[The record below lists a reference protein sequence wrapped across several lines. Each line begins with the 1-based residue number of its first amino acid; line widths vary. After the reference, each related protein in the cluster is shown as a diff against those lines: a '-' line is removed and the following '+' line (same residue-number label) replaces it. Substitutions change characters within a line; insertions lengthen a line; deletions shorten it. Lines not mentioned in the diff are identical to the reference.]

1 MTDVIE
7 YSPNR
12 EYLGQ
17 DAVTTAVLTVLSYV
31 FTCMFY
37 IVEAV
42 FYVLDAGF
50 FLAQTSQVR
59 SHWSSAYALYVVLLC
74 IIGRIPLGR

>member
-1 MTDVIE
+1 MADVIK
-7 YSPNR
+7 YSPNG
-12 EYLGQ
+12 EHLGQ
-17 DAVTTAVLTVLSYV
+17 DAVTTAVLAVLSYV
-31 FTCMFY
+31 FICMFY

-42 FYVLDAGF
+42 FYVMDAGS

-74 IIGRIPLGR
+74 IIG